1 MPRSKL
7 AAATYANNDLRDLID
22 GRRRYLRLTVPELLK
37 RTRLTSFQYYKII
50 HDPEKAQIDDLRKLH
65 AALRFTDDERQT
77 VYRCIF
83 P

>member
-37 RTRLTSFQYYKII
+37 RTQLTSFQY
-50 HDPEKAQIDDLRKLH
+50 
-65 AALRFTDDERQT
+65 
-77 VYRCIF
+77 
-83 P
+83 